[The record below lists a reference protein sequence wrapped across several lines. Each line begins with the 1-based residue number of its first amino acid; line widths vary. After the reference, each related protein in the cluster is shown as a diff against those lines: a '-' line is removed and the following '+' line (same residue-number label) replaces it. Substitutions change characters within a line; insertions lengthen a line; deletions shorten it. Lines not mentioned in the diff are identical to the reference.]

1 MQVAVGFGNCAETG
15 DLFTL
20 FLNRFEL
27 AGTEFKATVCKACGK
42 IILSIGLEP
51 TGCRTTYNLITFSDR
66 IELWNCDKR

>member
-51 TGCRTTYNLITFSDR
+51 TDA
-66 IELWNCDKR
+66 ELLVV

>member
-1 MQVAVGFGNCAETG
+1 MQVAVGFGNYTETS

-51 TGCRTTYNLITFSDR
+51 TDA
-66 IELWNCDKR
+66 ELLVI